1 MSLKYIEEHIIA
13 FLNTNKAEVLALYG
27 KWGIG
32 KTFLWNKI
40 TENKNFA
47 PNYKKY
53 SYVSL
58 FGINSINELKTATI
72 VNMENLGEQEKN
84 WLGKSKTTKELYSLA
99 KDLPIFKHYTPFA
112 DAYLH
117 STIKD
122 MVICIDDIERKGKN
136 LSSDELLGWISHLKE
151 SKNCKIVIIYNDE
164 KLNDERFQELNEK
177 VVDKRLS
184 LTLSPL
190 EICDIALSPLKEN
203 HSFLRD
209 NIVQLNLTNIR
220 IIKTIINFV
229 EEINVLIEGRV
240 EQETIQELYQR
251 ISLFCYCHFTINE
264 HIPSLDF
271 IIEFGKEL
279 PKMNVTHKDDSR
291 MKSYLTFLRINDFHG
306 AIDLDLIIAQGVRSG
321 YFNKEKL
328 VLEVKKA
335 NDEII
340 KNKKRNESRDIWKPF
355 FESFE
360 NNEDEVIS
368 SLYKGYFDYK
378 TNLAINEID
387 YILTILESLDAK
399 KANEIREDY
408 VKYLEEERM
417 AITPENYHLF
427 DQLSD
432 AKLLE
437 CLNSLSLKLTAPV
450 PFHEAISRIALNNS
464 WSPEH
469 EEALTKADEEEYIA
483 FFKSLKGDPAKY
495 IKAFRVF
502 IKQDTEN
509 YKKIWQ
515 LFTGAMDK
523 MKDTELNTLRLKRMG
538 F

>member
-1 MSLKYIEEHIIA
+1 
-13 FLNTNKAEVLALYG
+13 
-27 KWGIG
+27 
-32 KTFLWNKI
+32 
-40 TENKNFA
+40 
-47 PNYKKY
+47 
-53 SYVSL
+53 
-58 FGINSINELKTATI
+58 
-72 VNMENLGEQEKN
+72 
-84 WLGKSKTTKELYSLA
+84 
-99 KDLPIFKHYTPFA
+99 
-112 DAYLH
+112 
-117 STIKD
+117 
-122 MVICIDDIERKGKN
+122 
-136 LSSDELLGWISHLKE
+136 
-151 SKNCKIVIIYNDE
+151 
-164 KLNDERFQELNEK
+164 
-177 VVDKRLS
+177 
-184 LTLSPL
+184 
-190 EICDIALSPLKEN
+190 
-203 HSFLRD
+203 
-209 NIVQLNLTNIR
+209 
-220 IIKTIINFV
+220 
-229 EEINVLIEGRV
+229 
-240 EQETIQELYQR
+240 
-251 ISLFCYCHFTINE
+251 
-264 HIPSLDF
+264 
-271 IIEFGKEL
+271 
-279 PKMNVTHKDDSR
+279 MNVTHKDDSR
-291 MKSYLTFLRINDFHG
+291 IKGYLTFLRMNDFHG
-306 AIDLDLIIAQGVRSG
+306 ATDLDLIIAQGVRSG

-328 VLEVKKA
+328 ALGVKKA

-408 VKYLEEERM
+408 VKYLEEEKM
-417 AITPENYHLF
+417 AITPENYHSF

-523 MKDTELNTLRLKRMG
+523 MKDTELNTLRLK
-538 F
+538 